1 MASTNTNPPEYIPFQ
16 SLPKAKAY
24 KILNYG
30 RTYDKYTRFRIS
42 DNSEHI
48 TNIYVDDEPY
58 IMFAASDK
66 SQIKHQVEIHYTIE
80 SNKVMKTCFLTNEEI
95 DVLVAKYGCKL

>member
-1 MASTNTNPPEYIPFQ
+1 MASTNTNPREYIPFQ

-30 RTYDKYTRFRIS
+30 RAYDKYTRFRIS
-42 DNSEHI
+42 DNPEYI
-48 TNIYVDDEPY
+48 TDIYVDNEPY
-58 IMFAASDK
+58 ITYNTANQSYN
-66 SQIKHQVEIHYTIE
+66 VEIHYAAE
-80 SNKVMKTCFLTNEEI
+80 LNKELKPCILTNEEI